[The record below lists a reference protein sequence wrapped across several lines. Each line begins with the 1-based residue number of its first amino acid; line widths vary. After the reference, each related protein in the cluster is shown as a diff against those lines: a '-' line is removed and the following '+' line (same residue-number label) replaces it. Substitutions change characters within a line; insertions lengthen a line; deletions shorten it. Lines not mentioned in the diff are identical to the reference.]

1 MMFCNLYVCVKIC
14 FNEITKLRVSSN
26 KLLDFSHAKQ
36 IHLSSFKTVNEAKT
50 ILRNTQI
57 HPTSKTMKSA
67 AAIVAL
73 AASAAAFA
81 PAPINTK
88 SSALNTVW
96 DD

>member
-26 KLLDFSHAKQ
+26 KLVDFCHAKQ
-36 IHLSSFKTVNEAKT
+36 IHFLHLKPSTKLKLPPQHT
-50 ILRNTQI
+50 NT
-57 HPTSKTMKSA
+57 PTSKTMKSA

>member
-1 MMFCNLYVCVKIC
+1 
-14 FNEITKLRVSSN
+14 
-26 KLLDFSHAKQ
+26 
-36 IHLSSFKTVNEAKT
+36 
-50 ILRNTQI
+50 
-57 HPTSKTMKSA
+57 MKSA
-67 AAIVAL
+67 ASIIAL